1 MHEWLR
7 SVSCPRRSRF
17 LRSPCPSLCLALSL
31 SIVFSVGIGLAQGSN
46 QKTTQDSTQTPVQQ
60 SAQKPAEIPAQES
73 AGKPGQ
79 KSTQESAQKS
89 ARDSSRVEEEIPFDI
104 SADNLRGKAGTQED
118 FLLLEGNVRIVH
130 GTTVATGAT
139 GIYFR
144 NSRTATLGGGVK
156 IVDGETVMNARRA
169 TYSLGTRVATL
180 QENVNIKNGDVI
192 VTGATAE
199 FRRRDNVAVIS
210 GNVTMVDSTRKID
223 ADRIVYHRDT
233 ELVEATGN
241 VVAFD
246 RPNDATVTGGEAL
259 YNRNT
264 KVAVVTS
271 SPKLVSS
278 DKKGTQT
285 VVVGEEMEFLMEK
298 NIFKARGT
306 VHINREEMEATCQL
320 AEFFRDENRA
330 ALSGHPRAWD
340 KEGEILG
347 DSLELYTDGDQIRTV
362 KVFKD
367 AQVFYRAPE
376 GQEAETSLVRGDSIR
391 IMLDKEEVREVFVYG
406 HAHSEYY
413 SAAGR
418 KPTTNIAHGQTL
430 HLEVRDR
437 KPYKAT
443 FDGETFGKYYFS
455 TASGDSFKQEEVEYS
470 SKRIE
475 FFINEHLINLTGQ
488 AELKYKNLRL
498 AAEQVEFNSE
508 KQTLQATG
516 EPILWESEQKV
527 IGERMTYSLQSAR
540 GTIFHGDTRF
550 QKGFYTGDQ
559 IRKVGDK
566 ILNVRVGNYT
576 TCDLKE
582 PHYHFT
588 SNRMKVYIND
598 KVIAK
603 PLILYVRKIP
613 ILALPFYVFPIKPG
627 RHSGLLIPQVEFG
640 INSNRGRFIRN
651 AGYYW
656 AINDYADATAW
667 VDYFEMEPRWIA
679 YLESR
684 YQIRYKL
691 SGYINTSYS
700 RNDAIGKSQWDLRG
714 SHLQKLGEG
723 LDLAMEGDFVS
734 DKSYRLERGLG
745 RDFEER
751 VNRILRST
759 MSLTKRWAS
768 AQLTSAYDRTDY
780 MNTDPTNGI
789 DELKRWELRPRV
801 SLTLQSKAIGRA
813 SRGGKDKG
821 WLPWL
826 SSTYLSASSV
836 LVSESKTYESHDD
849 EYTGMSTR
857 LNLRDARKL
866 FGVLN
871 ISPGFSYTENWYDKD
886 LLGNK
891 YERSGVWSASIAGS
905 ATLYRAFMLNLGPL
919 NGIRHS
925 LSPSLQFSYQP
936 DFPQYSYVDEYGVRR
951 NRFPSFGSIST
962 SWSKSEFL
970 SLAFYNR
977 VQAKLKWKDKVI
989 KLDDLLDFSISTSY
1003 DFLYKERHSP
1013 QGLSDINTSVRFK
1026 PTNNLSSE
1034 LFLTHDPV
1042 TRRMTSM
1049 SLVSY
1054 LSFQTGGKVSRQA
1067 QPQGTSPGE
1076 QALQEESKTGGVD
1089 EDTQE
1094 ESVSLPPLQGALT
1107 FSYNRGEDR
1116 ASANYWVDGNAGFY
1130 LSPNWRVQ
1138 YSAHYDLKQK
1148 EVVSQTFSLYR
1159 DLHCWEASFIRR
1171 FSGQSWEYYFKINIK
1186 AHKEIYIER
1195 GTAIQ

>member
-1 MHEWLR
+1 MHECLR
-7 SVSCPRRSRF
+7 PVSCYRRLRFIRF
-17 LRSPCPSLCLALSL
+17 LCLPLCLFLFLSVL
-31 SIVFSVGIGLAQGSN
+31 FCV
-46 QKTTQDSTQTPVQQ
+46 STG
-60 SAQKPAEIPAQES
+60 PAQES
-73 AGKPGQ
+73 SQ
-79 KSTQESAQKS
+79 ETVQDSTRA
-89 ARDSSRVEEEIPFDI
+89 EEEIPFDI

-130 GTTVATGAT
+130 GNTVATGAT

-144 NSRTATLGGGVK
+144 NSRMATLGGGVK
-156 IVDGETVMNARRA
+156 IVDGETIMNARRA
-169 TYSLGTRVATL
+169 TYSPVTQVATL
-180 QENVNIKNGDVI
+180 QEKVNIKNGDV
-192 VTGATAE
+192 VLTGSMAE
-199 FRRRDNVAVIS
+199 FRKRDNVAVIS

-223 ADRIVYHRDT
+223 ADRVVYHRDT

-246 RPNDATVTGGEAL
+246 RPNDATVTGGEAS

-278 DKKGTQT
+278 DKKGKQT
-285 VVVGEEMEFLMEK
+285 VVVGEEMEFLLDK
-298 NIFKARGT
+298 NIYKARGS
-306 VHINREEMEATCQL
+306 VHINREEMEATCQR
-320 AEFFRDENRA
+320 ADFFRGENRA
-330 ALSGHPRAWD
+330 ALSGQPRAWD
-340 KEGEILG
+340 KDGEILG
-347 DSLELYTDGDQIRTV
+347 DSLELYTDGNQIRTV
-362 KVFKD
+362 KVFGD
-367 AQVFYRAPE
+367 AQVFYRAPA

-391 IMLDKEEVREVFVYG
+391 IVLDNEEVKEVFVYG

-413 SAAGR
+413 SAAKR
-418 KPTTNIAHGQTL
+418 KPTINTADSQTL

-443 FDGETFGKYYFS
+443 FEGGTSGKYLFS

-470 SKRIE
+470 SKKIE
-475 FFINEHLINLTGQ
+475 FFINEHLINLNGES
-488 AELKYKNLRL
+488 ELKYKNLRL
-498 AAEQVEFNSE
+498 AAEQVEFNSD

-527 IGERMTYSLQSAR
+527 TGERMTYSLESAR
-540 GTIFHGDTRF
+540 GTIFHGETRF
-550 QKGFYTGDQ
+550 QKGLYTGNQ

-576 TCDLKE
+576 TCELKE

-588 SNRMKVYIND
+588 SNRMKVYVND

-627 RHSGLLIPQVEFG
+627 RHSGFLIPQVEFG
-640 INSNRGRFIRN
+640 FNSNRGRFIRN

-656 AINDYADATAW
+656 AMNDYVDATAW
-667 VDYFEMEPRWIA
+667 VDYFETEPRWIT
-679 YLESR
+679 YLEGR
-684 YQIRYKL
+684 YQVRYKL

-700 RNDAIGKSQWDLRG
+700 RNEALGKSQWDLRG

-723 LDLAMEGDFVS
+723 LDLSMEGDFVS

-768 AQLTSAYDRTDY
+768 AQLIGAYDRTNY

-789 DELKRWELRPRV
+789 DELKKLELRPRL
-801 SLTLQSKAIGRA
+801 SLSLQSKAIGRA
-813 SRGGKDKG
+813 RGGGKDKG

-826 SSTYLSASSV
+826 STTYLSASSV
-836 LVSESKTYESHDD
+836 LVSESREYESHEDD
-849 EYTGMSTR
+849 HTGMSTR

-871 ISPGFSYTENWYDKD
+871 ISPGLSYTENWYDKD

-891 YERSGVWSASIAGS
+891 YTRSGIWSASIAGS
-905 ATLYRAFMLNLGPL
+905 ATLFRVFMPRLGPL

-925 LSPSLQFSYQP
+925 LTPSLQFSYQP
-936 DFPQYSYVDEYGVRR
+936 DFPQYSYVDSFGLRR

-962 SWSKSEFL
+962 SWSKSQLL
-970 SLAFYNR
+970 SIAFYNR
-977 VQAKLKWKDKVI
+977 VQAKLKWKDKII
-989 KLDDLLDFSISTSY
+989 KLDDLLDFNISTSY
-1003 DFLYKERHSP
+1003 DFLYKERQKSQP
-1013 QGLSDINTSVRFK
+1013 LSSINTSVRLK

-1042 TRRMTSM
+1042 TRRMSSM

-1054 LSFQTGGKVSRQA
+1054 LSFQTGGKVSREE
-1067 QPQGTSPGE
+1067 QPQETGPGKE
-1076 QALQEESKTGGVD
+1076 ILQQQSTQGGVD

-1107 FSYNRGEDR
+1107 FRYSRGEDR
-1116 ASANYWVDGNAGFY
+1116 SSASYWVDGNAGFY
-1130 LSPNWRVQ
+1130 LSPNWRVE
-1138 YSAHYDLKQK
+1138 YAAHYDLKQK
-1148 EVVSQTFSLYR
+1148 EIISQTLSLYR
-1159 DLHCWEASFIRR
+1159 DLHCWEAIFIRR

-1195 GTAIQ
+1195 GTSIQ